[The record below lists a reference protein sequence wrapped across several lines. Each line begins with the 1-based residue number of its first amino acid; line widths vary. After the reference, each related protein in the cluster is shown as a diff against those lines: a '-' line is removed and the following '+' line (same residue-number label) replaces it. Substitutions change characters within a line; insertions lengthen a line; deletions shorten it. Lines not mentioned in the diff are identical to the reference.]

1 MWLVYT
7 GCSSEARGDGRVQQ
21 CKVSLA
27 SAAFYPVIQE
37 QMEAGPRRGGP
48 QNEPP
53 HPSPRGH
60 SPQRRS
66 ETLGPQ
72 PRPARTCSLLSSTA
86 SVVLLA
92 PGLAAFQNCFWA
104 EYRFM
109 GHSLKRQSRR
119 ERNKMCYGGRT
130 HPGTGKPSPGTLR
143 GRYQLR
149 VAQGPFQ
156 TPPLTM
162 NSRHH
167 NVRLHMRK
175 LRLLEGKPVVT

>member
-1 MWLVYT
+1 MQF
-7 GCSSEARGDGRVQQ
+7 R
-21 CKVSLA
+21 
-27 SAAFYPVIQE
+27 
-37 QMEAGPRRGGP
+37 GPRGRQGPAVQSLLSVSCLLSRHSRTDGGRSP
-48 QNEPP
+48 TWRAAKRTP